1 MRTRVKREED
11 HVSAILFQ
19 LDVVSLTTSVIG
31 RDRDFEQAMHSLPL
45 LCFVRSIGDL
55 RSILEKG
62 VIAHYQFDVRQSERF
77 ENALLIQFCRSGTD
91 NERGK
96 RSTSRDLDRS
106 RGRQKA
112 MKPKHPH
119 LASLTNASTSW
130 TSDQDDWGAVKL
142 ARKRASQSSRRAKES
157 LTRPANKYA
166 SSDNAR
172 QANNGLRHR
181 NRVRGHLRP

>member
-1 MRTRVKREED
+1 MGTRVKREED
-11 HVSAILFQ
+11 HVAAILFQ

-91 NERGK
+91 DERGK
-96 RSTSRDLDRS
+96 RSTSRDL
-106 RGRQKA
+106 
-112 MKPKHPH
+112 
-119 LASLTNASTSW
+119 ASLTKASTSW
-130 TSDQDDWGAVKL
+130 TSDRDDWGAVKL
-142 ARKRASQSSRRAKES
+142 ARKRAS
-157 LTRPANKYA
+157 
-166 SSDNAR
+166 
-172 QANNGLRHR
+172 
-181 NRVRGHLRP
+181 